1 MIDSKPLKTISFL
14 STLSEE
20 AKKLIVNIN
29 QIGDW
34 LDKAQL
40 ICIRQMKKQNMTL
53 TVLRFP

>member
-14 STLSEE
+14 STLNEE

-29 QIGDW
+29 QIDDW

-40 ICIRQMKKQNMTL
+40 ICIKTDG
-53 TVLRFP
+53 